1 MEDMSMIEAARTL
14 ANMADSEFV
23 SDSEFRVLSEQF
35 FYTFGC
41 HWTEVLE

>member
-1 MEDMSMIEAARTL
+1 MDDMNMIEAARVL
-14 ANMADSEFV
+14 ADMADGEFV